1 MTNSKQNAD
10 SKVKREKNE
19 PSRPASRAY
28 GCRRL
33 FALAC
38 IALGLICSVPVVLT
52 SPELQW
58 HIEHN
63 IRRPPVITPAPAS
76 KTSEMIAFTCGK
88 YHDVRRKSL
97 YTVYSDGSHLRRVLQ
112 HPFRSH
118 EDISWSPD
126 GIWIAMIVEN
136 LDYNLWRSSKYEI
149 YRVRFDGLDSLRLT
163 YNDYRESYP
172 VWSDDGGS
180 ISFISEQS
188 IQQIS
193 ANGHE
198 ISRSDNPHISE
209 YVWSRPFDW
218 SSDKQHYAFSEYH
231 VLFYGRNPDGS
242 DLQSERM
249 KHGIA
254 GLEWAPNGEEILYY
268 HYNVHKLEIIDV
280 KTKAVEFSLD
290 VNRIWDARWS
300 PDGNWIAIVGQMPD
314 ERSVTRLYVLDIQS
328 GDIQTVTKN
337 DMEIE
342 GHGSS
347 ISWSPDSEWIAFSSY
362 DYSFGDENTY
372 IGRLF
377 KIRRDGRDLQQLKQ
391 LDCRIGE
398 ISWSPK

>member
-1 MTNSKQNAD
+1 MRNSKSDAD
-10 SKVKREKNE
+10 NKVKRDKDKS
-19 PSRPASRAY
+19 SRPAPRAY

-58 HIEHN
+58 HINHN

-88 YHDVRRKSL
+88 YGDFPRNSL
-97 YTVYSDGSHLRRVLQ
+97 YTVYSDGSHLRRVRQ
-112 HPFRSH
+112 HPFRSY

-126 GIWIAMIVEN
+126 GIWIAMVVEN

-163 YNDYRESYP
+163 YNDRRESFP

-180 ISFISEQS
+180 ITFISEQS
-188 IQQIS
+188 IHQIS
-193 ANGHE
+193 LNGHE

-218 SSDKQHYAFSEYH
+218 SSDKQRYAFSEFE
-231 VLFYGRNPDGS
+231 VLSYGRNPDGS

-249 KHGIA
+249 EHGIK
-254 GLEWAPNGEEILYY
+254 GLEWAPNSEEILYY
-268 HYNVHKLEIIDV
+268 FYNVYKLEIIDV
-280 KTKAVEFSLD
+280 KTKAAAFSLD
-290 VNRIWDARWS
+290 MNNIWDARWS
-300 PDGNWIAIVGQMPD
+300 PDGNWIAIMGQMPD

-328 GDIQTVTKN
+328 GDIQTVTI
-337 DMEIE
+337 DDIRIR
-342 GHGSS
+342 SS
-347 ISWSPDSEWIAFSSY
+347 ISWSPDSEWIAFSHF
-362 DYSFGDENTY
+362 DYSFGDENKY

-377 KIRRDGRDLQQLKQ
+377 KIKRDGRDLQQLID
-391 LDCRIGE
+391 LDCRIEE